1 MKKPSSQ
8 IWAVSFIGAR
18 GNDKITDL
26 LLVNTKQLYI
36 DFILIRWRVE
46 IAHSC
51 VAINRMHSRL
61 TTLSWSNKYTLF

>member
-46 IAHSC
+46 IATLVSL
-51 VAINRMHSRL
+51 L
-61 TTLSWSNKYTLF
+61 TECIPD